1 MNRIHAEALALVN
14 WKGVFYERYEL
25 DRHVT
30 VLEGDNGAGKTTVM
44 IAAYVVLLPDMTR
57 LRFTNLGETGATGGD
72 KGIWGRLGE
81 LGRPSYAALDFRL
94 PRNERVLAG
103 VHLERKGE
111 PTVEP
116 TPFLVTGLADDV
128 RLQDIL
134 LLAQGPLEQVPEIG
148 ELRDNVARLGGRL
161 QVFDSAR
168 DYFSALF
175 DHGITPMR
183 MSTDEE
189 RNKLNEMLKTSMTG
203 GMSRGLLSELRSF
216 LLKEEGGLAGTLQR
230 MRANLEACRRTR
242 TEVAEAQRLE
252 REIGAVYEA
261 GEEMFA
267 AAIAATRQRAE
278 EMSRRVQ
285 EAEDRRRN
293 ADEAATAAAAA
304 LAEVHAEVT
313 ATGVRKEDADKRM
326 REAGVWA
333 QQVSDALRWAREVDV
348 RAETLAEATH
358 QYNMAKKARD
368 RSKEVLDT
376 ATREVAQ
383 ASEGRE
389 RAAAGLGDLQKGLE
403 ELHRRADA
411 HRRAMTQLT
420 EARTKLERPT
430 LELDLA
436 QEVMDDVR
444 AHLVEVDN
452 ERRSLSRRLDDAHVH
467 RAEHAEAMAAL
478 VSIRADTID
487 AEQAHEAARETIL
500 QVRNWRDEAKRRATL
515 AKDLRIAEAEAKR
528 QARARDRALNAGL
541 VWEPGH
547 GRAAVGNALEALE
560 GSVLQLG
567 EQIQQADESA
577 KDSTRLLEAAHTDI
591 CALEA
596 RAVVFRALVGRA
608 MRISAAVGS
617 PVDDRDSL
625 QKARAILQER
635 HGTLTASIEQFVEQ
649 REALTQE
656 ARELVFS
663 GGSFPAELLKVRD
676 ELTAELL
683 ASHFEDVGLDKA
695 PELEARLGPLAQA
708 LVVAD
713 VDAATRQLRDR
724 SVALP
729 TIWLIAEDA
738 TLSLDTD
745 PDAGQTGQR
754 DVVVNEHEAR
764 RITRIPDRPTLG
776 RAARARR
783 AEELK
788 SQAEALHPTI
798 EQAQTSRRAIDT
810 AFLDADALL
819 ESLGIWLGGDPAAQ
833 LEMVRRRASEAEV
846 TACAAREEA
855 ARKRL
860 DAGLLRPRRQVLLEL
875 LPDAALLD
883 APVQEVLVSDLQDAL
898 AMAEQAAATIARIGD
913 APAVVER
920 RLDALRHIPW
930 ADTELSDGRTRL
942 NVLNN
947 RRDALAEGIRALE
960 YVADNREALRWTDA
974 AAQLCS
980 SQTLVPALEEQLEIA
995 KAALDRANDRERSAR
1010 DTLDSVVTIFHKT
1023 EGHHATVHERHQEA
1037 RQQLAETGVD
1047 TPTQNALDDAQA
1059 QVRQAREAL
1068 TIIDTRLGKLRE
1080 TVGRSEAA
1088 VEQTVETLTVMR
1100 ATEENT
1106 RKDARPAIDGWEK
1119 LRPQAEDAGLL
1130 DAALSDRFQQLFG
1143 GRGSVNIWPRA
1154 QVCRGL
1160 LVERLR
1166 TAHGGS
1172 EVLAEVQR
1180 WLDATDQTTGEGY
1193 LRAWHLVR
1201 DWLRR
1206 RLPAQIAEVDEPLV
1220 ALGRFRDHL
1229 AGLVER
1235 LERQERDL
1243 RGASEDVANGINVQI
1258 RKAQG
1263 RVRRLTQHLTGVRFG
1278 SIQGIRVRMQ
1288 RIDRMEQILRA
1299 LSSGAAQE
1307 LLFQA
1312 NLPIE
1317 EALEEIFKRFGGGR
1331 TGGQKLL
1338 DYREYI
1344 QLQVEILRHDASEW
1358 EAANPTRLSTGEAI
1372 GVGAALMM
1380 VVLTEWERDANLLQG
1395 RRAVGSMRFLFLDE
1409 ANRLD
1414 KANLGTLFDLC
1425 RHLDLQLLV
1434 AAPEVA
1440 RAEGCTVFRLVRTQ
1454 SEGGLDKV
1462 LVSGRRMVTSSAGDA

>member
-1 MNRIHAEALALVN
+1 MNRIHAEALVLVN

-94 PRNERVLAG
+94 PRHERVLAG

-116 TPFLVTGLADDV
+116 SPFLVTGLANDV
-128 RLQDIL
+128 RLQDIF
-134 LLAQGPLEQVPEIG
+134 LLADGPLEQVPEIG

-175 DHGITPMR
+175 EQGITPMR

-230 MRANLEACRRTR
+230 MRTNLDACRRTR
-242 TEVAEAQRLE
+242 TEVIEAQRLE

-293 ADEAATAAAAA
+293 ADDAATAAKAA
-304 LAEVHAEVT
+304 LADVNAKVEATGTRKAIATDRMQEAEV
-313 ATGVRKEDADKRM
+313 
-326 REAGVWA
+326 WA
-333 QQVSDALRWAREVDV
+333 RQVSDALRWAHEVDV
-348 RAETLAEATH
+348 RAETLADATR
-358 QYNMAKKARD
+358 QYNTAQKARTRATEVLEAAKK
-368 RSKEVLDT
+368 V
-376 ATREVAQ
+376 VAQ

-411 HRRAMTQLT
+411 HRRAMTQLA

-436 QEVMDDVR
+436 HEVIDELRVY
-444 AHLVEVDN
+444 LVEVDN
-452 ERRSLSRRLDDAHVH
+452 ERRGLSRRLDDADVH
-467 RAEHAEAMAAL
+467 RAEHAEALAAL
-478 VSIRADTID
+478 VSIRAGTIE
-487 AEQAHEAARETIL
+487 AEQAHEAAREAIH
-500 QVRNWRDEAKRRATL
+500 QVGTWRDEAKRRTTL
-515 AKDLRIAEAEAKR
+515 AKEIRAAEAEAER
-528 QARARDRALNAGL
+528 QAQARDRAGLAGL
-541 VWEPGH
+541 IWEPGH
-547 GRAAVGNALEALE
+547 GRAAVSDSLDAVEVSLA
-560 GSVLQLG
+560 QLV
-567 EQIQQADESA
+567 EQAQQADEA
-577 KDSTRLLEAAHTDI
+577 ANDSLRLYETAREEI
-591 CALEA
+591 RALET
-596 RAVVFRALVGRA
+596 RAVAFRELGGRA
-608 MRISAAVGS
+608 MRLSTSVGS
-617 PVDDRDSL
+617 PVGDRDSL
-625 QKARAILQER
+625 QKAREYLQER
-635 HGTLTASIEQFVEQ
+635 REALNASIEQFVER
-649 REALTQE
+649 REVLAKE
-656 ARELVFS
+656 ARDLLLS

-683 ASHFEDVGLDKA
+683 ATHFEDVSLDKA
-695 PELEARLGPLAQA
+695 PELEARLGALAQA

-724 SVALP
+724 SVGLP
-729 TIWLIAEDA
+729 TVWLIAENA
-738 TLSLDTD
+738 ALSLDTNQE
-745 PDAGQTGQR
+745 AGESGQR
-754 DVVVNEHEAR
+754 DVVVDELEAR
-764 RITRIPDRPTLG
+764 RITRIPERPTLG
-776 RAARARR
+776 RAARTRY

-788 SQAEALHPTI
+788 SQAEALYPTI
-798 EQAQTSRRAIDT
+798 EQAQTSRRALDT
-810 AFLDADALL
+810 ALLDADALL
-819 ESLGIWLGGDPAAQ
+819 EGLGTWLEGDPASQ
-833 LEMVRRRASEAEV
+833 LDTIRVRAAEAESN
-846 TACAAREEA
+846 ACAAREEA
-855 ARKRL
+855 AQSRFV
-860 DAGLLRPRRQVLLEL
+860 ASSLRPHRKVLLEL

-883 APVQEVLVSDLQDAL
+883 ALDQTIRVSDLQASL
-898 AMAEQAAATIARIGD
+898 ARAEQAAVTLARIGY
-913 APAVVER
+913 APAVLER
-920 RLDALRHIPW
+920 RLDALRHSPW
-930 ADTELSDGRTRL
+930 ADTAISEGRARL
-942 NVLNN
+942 DVLDS
-947 RRDALAEGIRALE
+947 RRDALAEGLRALE

-974 AAQLCS
+974 AEQLS
-980 SQTLVPALEEQLEIA
+980 SRQTLVPALKEQLELA
-995 KAALDRANDRERSAR
+995 KDALVRANESETSAR
-1010 DTLDSVVTIFHKT
+1010 DALDSAVGISHAA
-1023 EGHHATVHERHQEA
+1023 EGEQALARGRHQEA
-1037 RQQLAETGVD
+1037 TQRLAETGVD
-1047 TPTQNALDDAQA
+1047 APTQDAFDDAQA
-1059 QVRQAREAL
+1059 QVIQAREAL
-1068 TIIDTRLGKLRE
+1068 SIIETGLGKLRE
-1080 TVGRSEAA
+1080 AVGRSEAA
-1088 VEQTVETLTVMR
+1088 LEQTDKTLSEML
-1100 ATEENT
+1100 AAEEKE
-1106 RKDARPAIDGWEK
+1106 RRDARPAIEGWEK
-1119 LRPQAEDAGLL
+1119 LRPQAEAAGLL
-1130 DAALSDRFQQLFG
+1130 DAALSDRFQQRFG

-1160 LVERLR
+1160 LIERLGA
-1166 TAHGGS
+1166 AHGGS

-1229 AGLVER
+1229 AGLVDR
-1235 LERQERDL
+1235 LDRQERDL
-1243 RGASEDVANGINVQI
+1243 RGASEDVARGIDVQI

-1288 RIDRMEQILRA
+1288 RLDRMEQVLRA
-1299 LSSGAAQE
+1299 LRSGAAQE
-1307 LLFQA
+1307 LLFQT

-1344 QLQVEILRHDASEW
+1344 QLQVEILRHDASDW

-1380 VVLTEWERDANLLQG
+1380 VVLTEWERDANLLRG

-1414 KANLGTLFDLC
+1414 KANLGTVFDLC
-1425 RHLDLQLLV
+1425 RNLDLQLLV
-1434 AAPEVA
+1434 AAPEVG
-1440 RAEGCTVFRLVRTQ
+1440 RAEGCTVFRLVRTK
-1454 SEGGLDKV
+1454 SEDGLEKV
-1462 LVSGRRMVTSSAGDA
+1462 LVSGRRMVTSSAVEA